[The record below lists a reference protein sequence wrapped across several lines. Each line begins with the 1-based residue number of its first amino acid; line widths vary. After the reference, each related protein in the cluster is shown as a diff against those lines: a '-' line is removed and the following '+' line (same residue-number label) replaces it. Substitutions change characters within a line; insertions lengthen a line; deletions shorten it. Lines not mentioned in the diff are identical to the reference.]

1 MIRESNIVAEH
12 RIADGALLLL
22 IGNACVDA
30 AVVAA
35 VVETHLLG
43 YAAGLLVI
51 IICIEKKERK
61 LKPNIANSL
70 RQLGYGEAVGVWN
83 KAIRMFSRCVSGQ
96 NNGRGEGDEAFHLS
110 LSAGHQHK

>member
-1 MIRESNIVAEH
+1 MGAHVIRESNIVAEH

-35 VVETHLLG
+35 VVETHLFG

-51 IICIEKKERK
+51 IICIENIYRER
-61 LKPNIANSL
+61 
-70 RQLGYGEAVGVWN
+70 E
-83 KAIRMFSRCVSGQ
+83 
-96 NNGRGEGDEAFHLS
+96 RGD
-110 LSAGHQHK
+110 